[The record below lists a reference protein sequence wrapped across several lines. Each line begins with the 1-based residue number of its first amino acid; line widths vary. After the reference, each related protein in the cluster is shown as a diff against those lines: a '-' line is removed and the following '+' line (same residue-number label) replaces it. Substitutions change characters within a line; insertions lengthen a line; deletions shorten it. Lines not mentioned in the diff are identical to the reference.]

1 MQQSPKFKLS
11 KVAQALSQT
20 SLKTTGKKIATVSDI
35 HLHHDRV
42 PAQVIIASL
51 MREFP
56 DNEETAELDAIII
69 AGDLF
74 DKIMYVGSDNP
85 DYALIHAWM
94 VVFLEM
100 CSRLEIA
107 VRILE
112 GTPSHDRGQSKM
124 MENINNDFEL
134 AGMKKADL
142 RYFDTVTVDWDDTLG
157 MHILYVPDEVHP
169 SPDKVW
175 EYVSQAL
182 SVKGLTQVDIGVM
195 HGMFDY
201 QAPLNI
207 KLPTHDSARYSQ
219 IVRYFITVGHIH
231 IASNKDNIYAQGS
244 LERLSHN
251 EEGAK
256 GHYRFHV
263 ENGTYTAKFIENKK
277 AVMQKTVDIR
287 HYGTGNLASMMSDL
301 EESFGHITFGFLRL
315 FLTSEQKQT
324 GITAIV
330 ADMLPNLKV
339 TEKLF
344 EEKVVERETDDSYKL
359 PTLTP
364 ISPSSIIG
372 LMEAKLGREDLT
384 PLFKEIVGW

>member
-1 MQQSPKFKLS
+1 
-11 KVAQALSQT
+11 
-20 SLKTTGKKIATVSDI
+20 
-35 HLHHDRV
+35 
-42 PAQVIIASL
+42 

-169 SPDKVW
+169 NPDKVW

>member
-1 MQQSPKFKLS
+1 M
-11 KVAQALSQT
+11 AQALSQT
-20 SLKTTGKKIATVSDI
+20 SLKTIGKKIATVSDI

-42 PAQVIIASL
+42 PAKVIIESL
-51 MREFP
+51 MRAFP
-56 DNEETAELDAIII
+56 DNWETAELDAIII

-74 DKIMYVGSDNP
+74 DKIMRIGSDNP
-85 DYALIHAWM
+85 DYAIIHAWM
-94 VVFLEM
+94 VMFLEM
-100 CSRLEIA
+100 CARLKIA

-124 MENINNDFEL
+124 MEIINDDLEL
-134 AGMKKADL
+134 AGVVKADL
-142 RYFDTVTVDWDDTLG
+142 KYFDTVTVDWDETLG
-157 MHILYVPDEVHP
+157 LHILYVPDEVHP
-169 SPDKVW
+169 DPEKVW
-175 EYVSQAL
+175 EYVSQAMTM
-182 SVKGLTQVDIGVM
+182 KGLAQVDVGVM

-207 KLPTHDSARYSQ
+207 KLPTHDSKRYSE

-256 GHYRFHV
+256 GHYRFDI
-263 ENGTYTAKFIENKK
+263 ENGTCSAKFIENKL

-287 HYGTGNLASMMSDL
+287 HYGTGQLAGMMSDL
-301 EESFGHITFGFLRL
+301 EDSFGHIKFGFLRL
-315 FLTSEQKQT
+315 FLTKEQKQT

-339 TEKLF
+339 TDKLF
-344 EEKVVERETDDSYKL
+344 EDKTIGQEQDMEDSYKL

-364 ISPSSIIG
+364 INRSSIIE
-372 LMEAKLGREDLT
+372 LLEAKLGRTDLT
-384 PLFKEIVGW
+384 PLFKEIVEW